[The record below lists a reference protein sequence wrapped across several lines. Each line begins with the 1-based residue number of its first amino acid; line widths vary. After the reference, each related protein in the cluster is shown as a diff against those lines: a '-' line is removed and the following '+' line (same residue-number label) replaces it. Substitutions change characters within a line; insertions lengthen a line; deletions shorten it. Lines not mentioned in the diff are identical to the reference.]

1 MVDDGGGDA
10 SHQRP
15 PDAAET
21 PAPHDYESGAQ
32 LLSKV
37 DDCLIATFSDPK
49 VGFFDTP
56 SGLFDLLHLLVE
68 HLLGFSLYRF
78 GRLLIGLVAQAAFV
92 YVVDGIRVPGRYGE
106 VSWMD
111 ANGMLMEDYRPL
123 LSATPNVANA
133 LKETLALL
141 IKKPGMR
148 WQLGET
154 ARRDV
159 ETKFSLT
166 SWNLG
171 LRRAFDRA
179 LGLSRASGEYE

>member
-1 MVDDGGGDA
+1 MAHGLAVVASDGWGISEYVDHERNG
-10 SHQRP
+10 
-15 PDAAET
+15 
-21 PAPHDYESGAQ
+21 
-32 LLSKV
+32 
-37 DDCLIATFSDPK
+37 LI
-49 VGFFDTP
+49 
-56 SGLFDLLHLLVE
+56 
-68 HLLGFSLYRF
+68 
-78 GRLLIGLVAQAAFV
+78 
-92 YVVDGIRVPGRYGE
+92 VPGRYGE

-133 LKETLALL
+133 FKETLALL
-141 IKKPGMR
+141 IKKTGMR

-154 ARRDV
+154 AKRDV

-179 LGLSRASGEYE
+179 LGLSRTSGEYE